1 MLQIATGK
9 LFSTSVGRENR
20 LRGMLYTN
28 AIFAREESI
37 ETAAGCLLPS
47 SSYSIRPHVLIYEF
61 LERMEGEGQ
70 QAGVLVSS
78 TVDPYLQDFS
88 VVVSFALN
96 CTCTPDVDL
105 ARRLTSGG
113 RGLATRVAPQE
124 LVRRFFDKEYW
135 CQPDDIA
142 FLRDFTNKLIG
153 LPRNT
158 FLGVMRALRTYVN
171 GMHRIADDLELAY
184 TLLVASVESLAQDF
198 DGHESDWES
207 FDERKRK
214 AVDEALS
221 TADEV
226 TAQRVREALLRV
238 EHVALGRR
246 FREFAVAHTMP
257 SYFRESSGSD
267 GLRLARSDLAEVLG
281 LAYQSR
287 SKYVHQLRRLPDMVT
302 MGHGYA
308 ETAIDGRA
316 THLTLQGL
324 ARLMRGIIIEF
335 VMQQISVDR
344 EPYNYHSER
353 SGVVQMRLAP
363 QYWVGRAEGD
373 ITKIGRDKLEGFL
386 QQLASCL
393 LKQPGAVITDM
404 REVLAKVAEFA
415 ANTQKPLRLP
425 YLALHFL
432 FNWHVSENDS
442 AATSPTIKTL
452 IEKEL
457 GEPSPESLI
466 AHVLSGQV
474 IDWSLEL
481 HRRTL
486 DGYLRRR
493 AAASGLRFPRVFE
506 VGITLDLAER
516 YRLVGDMDACK
527 AMVALAVE
535 NHPGHGGLLEFER
548 NFQAE
553 SPIRWSDVM
562 LPTPKGPTNEP
573 SALS

>member
-9 LFSTSVGRENR
+9 LFSNAVGRENR

-37 ETAAGCLLPS
+37 DTAAGCLLPS
-47 SSYSIRPHVLIYEF
+47 SSYSIRPHVLVYEF
-61 LERMEGEGQ
+61 LERMEGEGEA
-70 QAGVLVSS
+70 AGVLVSS

-113 RGLATRVAPQE
+113 RGLATRVAPKE
-124 LVRRFFDKEYW
+124 LVRRFFDREYW
-135 CQPDDIA
+135 CRPEDNA
-142 FLRDFTNKLIG
+142 FLSDFTNRLIG
-153 LPRNT
+153 LPRSS

-198 DGHESDWES
+198 DGHESDWDS

-221 TADEV
+221 AADEV
-226 TAQRVREALLRV
+226 TAQRVREALLSV

-246 FREFAVAHTMP
+246 FREFAIAHTTP
-257 SYFRESSGSD
+257 AYFRESSGGD

-308 ETAIDGRA
+308 ETALDGRS

-324 ARLMRGIIIEF
+324 ARLMRSIIIEF
-335 VMQQISVDR
+335 VMRQVPVDR
-344 EPYNYHSER
+344 EPYDYHLER
-353 SGVVQMRLAP
+353 SGVMQMQLAP

-373 ITKIGRDKLEGFL
+373 ITKAGRDKLEGFL

-404 REVLAKVAEFA
+404 REVLTKVAEFA
-415 ANTQKPLRLP
+415 ATVKKPLRLP

-442 AATSPTIKTL
+442 AATSPALKAL
-452 IEKEL
+452 IESEL
-457 GEPSPESLI
+457 GEPGSESLI
-466 AHVLSGQV
+466 AHNLSGQT
-474 IDWSLEL
+474 IDWPLEV
-481 HRRTL
+481 HRRTV

-506 VGITLDLAER
+506 TGIILDLAER
-516 YRLVGDMDACK
+516 YRLVGDMDACR
-527 AMVALAVE
+527 AIVALAVE
-535 NHPGHGGLLEFER
+535 NHPGHAGLLAFER
-548 NFQAE
+548 DFQDV
-553 SPIRWSDVM
+553 SPIRWGHVM
-562 LPTPKGPTNEP
+562 LPTSKEPMNEP
-573 SALS
+573 SASV

>member
-9 LFSTSVGRENR
+9 LFTAAVGRENR
-20 LRGMLYTN
+20 LRGILYTN
-28 AIFAREESI
+28 AVFAREESAQ
-37 ETAAGCLLPS
+37 TAAGCLLPS

-61 LERMEGEGQ
+61 IERMEDEGVKP
-70 QAGVLVSS
+70 GVLISS
-78 TVDPYLQDFS
+78 TVDPYLHDFS
-88 VVVSFALN
+88 VVASFALN

-113 RGLATRVAPQE
+113 RGLVTGVAPQE

-153 LPRNT
+153 LPRST

-221 TADEV
+221 AADEV

-238 EHVALGRR
+238 EHIALGRR
-246 FREFAVAHTMP
+246 FREFAVAHTRP
-257 SYFRESSGSD
+257 SYFREASGSD
-267 GLRLARSDLAEVLG
+267 GFRLGRSDLAEVLG

-287 SKYVHQLRRLPDMVT
+287 SKYVHQLRRVPDMVT
-302 MGHGYA
+302 MGHSHA
-308 ETAIDGRA
+308 ETAVDGRS

-324 ARLMRGIIIEF
+324 ARLMRSIIIEF
-335 VMQQISVDR
+335 VMRQISIDR
-344 EPYNYHSER
+344 EPYDYRLER
-353 SGVVQMRLAP
+353 SGVVQMQLAP
-363 QYWVGRAEGD
+363 QYWVGRAEGE
-373 ITKIGRDKLEGFL
+373 ITKAGRVKLEGFL
-386 QQLASCL
+386 QQLESCL
-393 LKQPGAVITDM
+393 LKQPDAVLTDI
-404 REVLAKVAEFA
+404 RPVLEKAVEFVPS
-415 ANTQKPLRLP
+415 TKKLHRLP

-432 FNWHVSENDS
+432 FNCHVSEDNS
-442 AATSPTIKTL
+442 APTPSAINAL

-457 GEPSPESLI
+457 GEPSSESLI
-466 AHVLSGQV
+466 AHALSGQLV
-474 IDWSLEL
+474 DWPLEV
-481 HRRTL
+481 HRQTL

-493 AAASGLRFPRVFE
+493 AAASGLRFPRAFE
-506 VGITLDLAER
+506 AAITLDLAER
-516 YRLVGDMDACK
+516 YRLVGDIEACK

-535 NHPGHGGLLEFER
+535 NHPGHAGLLEFEET
-548 NFQAE
+548 FQAE
-553 SPIRWSDVM
+553 SPIGWRDVM
-562 LPTPKGPTNEP
+562 LPTSKEPTVEAAA
-573 SALS
+573 SS

>member
-1 MLQIATGK
+1 MLQIASGK
-9 LFSTSVGRENR
+9 LFTASVGRENR

-28 AIFAREESI
+28 AVLAREESVD
-37 ETAAGCLLPS
+37 TAAGRLLPS

-61 LERMEGEGQ
+61 IERMEDEGVKP
-70 QAGVLVSS
+70 GVLVSS

-88 VVVSFALN
+88 VVISFALN

-124 LVRRFFDKEYW
+124 LVRRFFDREYW

-142 FLRDFTNKLIG
+142 FLGDFTDRLIG
-153 LPRNT
+153 LPRST

-226 TAQRVREALLRV
+226 TAQRVREALLKV

-246 FREFAVAHTMP
+246 FREFATAHTMP
-257 SYFRESSGSD
+257 TYFRQVSKDD
-267 GLRLARSDLAEVLG
+267 GFRLARSDLGEVLG

-287 SKYVHQLRRLPDMVT
+287 SKYVHQLRQLPDMVT

-308 ETAIDGRA
+308 ETALDERS

-324 ARLMRGIIIEF
+324 ARLMRSIIIEF
-335 VMQQISVDR
+335 VMRQPSVDR
-344 EPYNYHSER
+344 EPYDYRFER
-353 SGVVQMRLAP
+353 SGVVQVRLAP
-363 QYWVGRAEGD
+363 QYWVGNAEGD
-373 ITKIGRDKLEGFL
+373 IKKAGGRKLEGFL
-386 QQLASCL
+386 QQLELWL
-393 LKQPGAVITDM
+393 LKQPNVVVTDM
-404 REVLAKVAEFA
+404 RPVLARAVEFIP
-415 ANTQKPLRLP
+415 NTQKQLRLP

-432 FNWHVSENDS
+432 FNWYTSEQDS
-442 AATSPTIKTL
+442 APSPPAIRAL
-452 IEKEL
+452 IEQEL
-457 GEPSPESLI
+457 REPSSESLI
-466 AHVLSGQV
+466 AHALSDQSV
-474 IDWSLEL
+474 DWSLEV
-481 HRRTL
+481 HQQTV
-486 DGYLRRR
+486 DNYLRRR
-493 AAASGLRFPRVFE
+493 AAASGLRFPRTFE
-506 VGITLDLAER
+506 AALTLDLAER
-516 YRLVGDMDACK
+516 YRLVGDVDACK

-535 NHPGHGGLLEFER
+535 NHPGHVGLLEFER
-548 NFQAE
+548 IFRAE
-553 SPIRWSDVM
+553 GPISWRNVI
-562 LPTPKGPTNEP
+562 LPASKEPTSEP
-573 SALS
+573 VASS

>member
-1 MLQIATGK
+1 VLQIASGK

-28 AIFAREESI
+28 AIFAREESV

-61 LERMEGEGQ
+61 IEKMEDEGIKP
-70 QAGVLVSS
+70 GVLVSS

-105 ARRLTSGG
+105 ARRLTNGG
-113 RGLATRVAPQE
+113 QGLATRVAPRE

-135 CQPDDIA
+135 CQPDDIV
-142 FLRDFTNKLIG
+142 FLKDFANKLIG
-153 LPRNT
+153 LQRST

-214 AVDEALS
+214 AVDEALCA
-221 TADEV
+221 ADEV
-226 TAQRVREALLRV
+226 TAQRVREALLKV

-246 FREFAVAHTMP
+246 FREFAVAHTAP
-257 SYFRESSGSD
+257 SYFRQVSQSGGFSL
-267 GLRLARSDLAEVLG
+267 GRSDLAEVLG

-302 MGHGYA
+302 MGHSYS
-308 ETAIDGRA
+308 ETVVDGRS

-324 ARLMRGIIIEF
+324 TRLMRNIITEF
-335 VMQQISVDR
+335 VMRQTSIDR
-344 EPYNYHSER
+344 EPYDYRLER
-353 SGVVQMRLAP
+353 SGIVQMRLAP
-363 QYWVGRAEGD
+363 QYWVGRAEGE
-373 ITKIGRDKLEGFL
+373 IEKGGRDKLEGFL
-386 QQLASCL
+386 QQLESYV
-393 LKQPGAVITDM
+393 LKQPEAVITDM
-404 REVLAKVAEFA
+404 RPVLEKAVEFIPSI
-415 ANTQKPLRLP
+415 QKLLRLP

-432 FNWHVSENDS
+432 FNCHVSENDS
-442 AATSPTIKTL
+442 APTPSAIKTL

-457 GEPSPESLI
+457 GEPSSESLI
-466 AHVLSGQV
+466 AHALSGQLV
-474 IDWSLEL
+474 DWPLEV

-493 AAASGLRFPRVFE
+493 AATSGLRFPRAFE
-506 VGITLDLAER
+506 AAITLDLAER
-516 YRLVGDMDACK
+516 YRLGGDVDACK

-535 NHPGHGGLLEFER
+535 NYPGHAGLLMFEK

-553 SPIRWSDVM
+553 CPISWRDFVI
-562 LPTPKGPTNEP
+562 PAPKEP
-573 SALS
+573 ASEAAASQ

>member
-61 LERMEGEGQ
+61 LERMEDEGREV
-70 QAGVLVSS
+70 GVLVSS

-96 CTCTPDVDL
+96 CTCAPDVDL
-105 ARRLTSGG
+105 ARRLTSGE
-113 RGLATRVAPQE
+113 RGLATRVAPSE

-142 FLRDFTNKLIG
+142 FLKEFTNKLIG

-198 DGHESDWES
+198 DGHESNWES
-207 FDERKRK
+207 FDDRKRK

-226 TAQRVREALLRV
+226 TAQRVRDALLRV

-246 FREFAVAHTMP
+246 FREFAIEHTVP
-257 SYFRESSGSD
+257 SYFRESSGGD

-302 MGHGYA
+302 MGQGYA
-308 ETAIDGRA
+308 ETALDGRS
-316 THLTLQGL
+316 TYLTLQGL
-324 ARLMRGIIIEF
+324 ARLMRSIIIEF
-335 VMQQISVDR
+335 VMRQISIDR
-344 EPYNYHSER
+344 EPYDYHRER
-353 SGVVQMRLAP
+353 SGIVQMRLAP

-404 REVLAKVAEFA
+404 REVLTKVAEFA

-442 AATSPTIKTL
+442 AATSPAIKTL

-457 GEPSPESLI
+457 GEPSSESLI

-474 IDWSLEL
+474 IDWPLEV

-493 AAASGLRFPRVFE
+493 AAASGLRFPRIFE
-506 VGITLDLAER
+506 AGITLDLADR
-516 YRLVGDMDACK
+516 YRLDGDMDACK

-535 NHPGHGGLLEFER
+535 NHPGHAGLLEFER

-553 SPIRWSDVM
+553 SPIRWRDVM
-562 LPTPKGPTNEP
+562 LPAPKQPTNEP
-573 SALS
+573 SASL